1 MKRILALVTALLM
14 AVTVVS
20 CGDKNKT
27 DAVEHDAEHVYEMGV
42 CNGNEFKSTWAGIKM
57 TVPQDMHVLSKE
69 DTYMMMG
76 MTLEAIE
83 NIDDF
88 EPEKQP
94 VVYELCANGEDGSM
108 VVINTF
114 KSIDTASKIAEMK
127 AEFDG
132 KANDL
137 LKPVYGEETP
147 VTYGGVEFTR
157 FDVTASAP
165 DFVMYQTYL
174 LKDVDEHVFCVSAAA
189 FTEERVEELLCGISQ
204 YK

>member
-27 DAVEHDAEHVYEMGV
+27 ETVENDAEHVYEMGV
-42 CNGNEFKSTWAGIKM
+42 CNGNEFDSTWAGVIM
-57 TVPQDMHVLSKE
+57 TLPEDMHVLSKE

-94 VVYELCANGEDGSM
+94 VVYELCANGEDGST
-108 VVINTF
+108 VIINTF
-114 KSIDTASKIAEMK
+114 KDIDTATKITEMK
-127 AEFDG
+127 SEFDG

-137 LKPVYGEETP
+137 LKPEYSEET
-147 VTYGGVEFTR
+147 VENFGGVEFTR

-174 LKDVDEHVFCVSAAA
+174 LADVDDHTFCVSVAA
-189 FTEERVEELLCGISQ
+189 FTKERVEELLSGISALD
-204 YK
+204 